1 MRNRNNFVR
10 ESVLEELKTKPIGVL
25 MAVPESL
32 ADDLGVSRRAVE
44 MTLSHLETE
53 GQITWT
59 RKTRGG
65 IRRPFYLVTV
75 LKAVTQ

>member
-25 MAVPESL
+25 MAVQESL

-44 MTLSHLETE
+44 MTLGHLESE

-59 RKTRGG
+59 RKSRGG
-65 IRRPFYLVTV
+65 VRRPYWLLTI